1 MKTQNWSLL
10 KTLMKNAAKK
20 IAFLLSYN
28 MQKWKLTSKILSFRR
43 KHPIKLFKKCK
54 SSSLYDV
61 IRDIDE
67 FEQRDD
73 PSIRC
78 IQRIRSNVDN
88 DDENDI
94 DRRSEVFI
102 ANFRRQLR
110 LERQISLELRYST

>member
-1 MKTQNWSLL
+1 
-10 KTLMKNAAKK
+10 
-20 IAFLLSYN
+20 

-43 KHPIKLFKKCK
+43 KHPIRLFNKCN

-67 FEQRDD
+67 FEQRDG

-78 IQRIRSNVDN
+78 TQRIRSTGARDNVSNEDN
-88 DDENDI
+88 DYENDI
-94 DRRSEVFI
+94 DRRAEVFI

-110 LERQISLELRYST
+110 LERQISLELRYCT